1 MNIHELRKQRK
12 HLHMENRKLGPAFV
26 AIDRS
31 QWPTDDGKRFAV
43 WRNNR
48 FLVQAF
54 DDGVGAL
61 RLSIC
66 RSELDD
72 KGNWRDGLTWD
83 ELQQI
88 KNAVGFSDFDAV
100 EVYPAQS
107 DVVNVANM
115 RHLWIM
121 TEQLKFAWRAKRPK

>member
-1 MNIHELRKQRK
+1 MA
-12 HLHMENRKLGPAFV
+12 NR
-26 AIDRS
+26 RR
-31 QWPTDDGKRFAV
+31 KRFAV

-100 EVYPAQS
+100 EVYPAEA

-115 RHLWIM
+115 RHLWVM
-121 TEQLKFAWRAKRPK
+121 TEQLKFAWRTKRPK